1 MSFAGLR
8 EILKATFG
16 LFRNEI
22 NCQSFRSILQD
33 FSQDYTELITFV
45 YY

>member
-1 MSFAGLR
+1 MSFVGQR
-8 EILKATFG
+8 EILNPAFG
-16 LFRNEI
+16 LFGNEI

-33 FSQDYTELITFV
+33 FVQDYTELITFV